1 MGNGCHILCFCQIQ
15 RKGSTQNQRW
25 HRSLRDAEV
34 PESMMTSRLGSRCDG
49 GDGGEAVVRGACCG
63 RPLSSMSTCER

>member
-34 PESMMTSRLGSRCDG
+34 PESMMTSRLGRRGDG